1 MLESEFSGHMRDGLV
16 FIARYAENDGQG
28 VVRDAAMLEE
38 SMAGMGTK
46 DERLCYR
53 VVRGSWNRPRWAAIK
68 NTYQATYHRTLKR
81 RVEGETS
88 GKYEK
93 ALVAIIEQN

>member
-1 MLESEFSGHMRDGLV
+1 MRDGLLHV
-16 FIARYAENDGQG
+16 ARFAENDGEG
-28 VVRDAAMLEE
+28 VVRDANLLEAA
-38 SMAGMGTK
+38 MAGMGTK

-53 VVRGSWNRPRWAAIK
+53 LVRASWNRPRFAAVK
-68 NTYQATYHRTLKR
+68 NAYQQLHSRTLKR